1 MKQLRFPRDFLLSF
15 VTILLF
21 CLVVDFAS
29 AQATK
34 DGDDLVW
41 FIQLADL
48 HISKYHPERAADLKN
63 KVAAALSLIQP
74 SLVLITGDLTGKRGH

>member
-1 MKQLRFPRDFLLSF
+1 MKQLRYSRDSLLSF

-21 CLVVDFAS
+21 CLVVDVAS
-29 AQATK
+29 AQPTK

-41 FIQLADL
+41 FIQLSDL

-74 SLVLITGDLTGKRGH
+74 SLVLVTGDLTGKRGH

>member
-1 MKQLRFPRDFLLSF
+1 MKQLRFSHNILHSF
-15 VTILLF
+15 VTLLLF
-21 CLVVDFAS
+21 CLVVNSAS

-41 FIQLADL
+41 FIQLSDL

-74 SLVLITGDLTGKRGH
+74 SLVLVTGDLTGKREH